1 MSIAS
6 FRQFVFGSTGIPST
20 TGFRQLSMVGLAEL
34 SARLSDS
41 GDWTIWN

>member
-6 FRQFVFGSTGIPST
+6 FRQMVFGSTGIPST
-20 TGFRQLSMVGLAEL
+20 TAFRQLSMVGLAEI
-34 SARLSDS
+34 SAPFSEG